1 MRPEGWLQSVASKPG
16 LTWVADTI
24 SDNLKNAH
32 STANFYLS
40 RTTEYYSLH
49 AETYAKN
56 KAPWT
61 DRSGN
66 ARSGLGS
73 TWTGAVTATNATFTI
88 DIFHRMPYGFWLE
101 VKYNGKWGIIDK
113 TVNIEG
119 KKFFKTANEVMAKM
133 FGGS

>member
-1 MRPEGWLQSVASKPG
+1 M
-16 LTWVADTI
+16 TW
-24 SDNLKNAH
+24 SGSLGDNLKNAP
-32 STANFYLS
+32 SKAAFYLS

-49 AETYAKN
+49 AETYAKT

-61 DRSGN
+61 DRTGN

-73 TWTGAVTATNATFTI
+73 AWSANISAEHAKFEI
-88 DIFHRMPYGFWLE
+88 DIYHRVPYGIWLE
-101 VKYNGKWGIIDK
+101 VKYNGKFSIINK

-119 KKFFKTANEVMAKM
+119 NKFFKTANQVMAKM